1 MFVPKNFRSLRPG
14 YAAELMSEHGWALL
28 VTIADGV
35 PRGSH
40 LPFVYEPAADGE
52 GDGVLLGH
60 MNRANPQW
68 RDLREGGTAMVVFE
82 GPASYVSPTVYQTT
96 PAAPSFNYTAVHAYG
111 TAELIEDRE
120 ETIELLRRTV
130 DAFERGREPV
140 WDIEPS
146 MDLVRKIVG
155 GVVAFRIPIERL
167 DAAAK
172 LSQNK
177 APELHDRVLDAFAA
191 SDHGHERALAEHM
204 RRERALRAEQQDGEE
219 A

>member
-1 MFVPKNFRSLRPG
+1 MFVPRNFKSLRPG

-28 VTIADGV
+28 VTVADGL
-35 PRGSH
+35 PRASH
-40 LPFVYEPAADGE
+40 LPFVYEPAVDGE
-52 GDGVLLGH
+52 ENGVLLGH

-68 RDLREGGTAMVVFE
+68 RDLREGAALVVFE
-82 GPASYVSPTVYQTT
+82 GPSAYVSPTIYNTT

-120 ETIELLRRTV
+120 ETLELLRRTV
-130 DAFERGREPV
+130 EAFERGRDPV

-146 MDLVRKIVG
+146 MDFARKIVG

-177 APELHDRVLDAFAA
+177 SPELHDRVVDAFAA
-191 SDHGHERALAEHM
+191 SDRAPERALAEHM
-204 RRERALRAEQQDGEE
+204 RAERELRAAQQEGED